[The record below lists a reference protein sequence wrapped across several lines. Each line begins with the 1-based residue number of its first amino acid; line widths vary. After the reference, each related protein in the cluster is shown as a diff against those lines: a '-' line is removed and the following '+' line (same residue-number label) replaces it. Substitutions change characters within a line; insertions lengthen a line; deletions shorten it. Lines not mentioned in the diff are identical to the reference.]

1 MQPEDPATIPVPKR
15 WWLLP
20 LLLLAADLVLMGIH
34 FAGHYVPALR
44 HPRLMVSTDWS
55 YGEMLQYVKELAIA
69 AAFVVLYARRHAG
82 ILLVWA
88 ALFVFLLADDALSL
102 HENAG
107 AMIRRGLDLPS
118 MFGLRGQDFGELA
131 AVAPIGL
138 LFAGLLFVTFRRS
151 DTLARSLS
159 LATLILTGVLAGF
172 GIVGDML
179 HSAIQVHRWF
189 FALLEDG
196 GEMLAMTA
204 IATLVYAELR
214 RVPWR
219 RWLATSPLAAKAPPP
234 LRRLIAALSGGGTE
248 GSPLTSAGKP

>member
-1 MQPEDPATIPVPKR
+1 MQPERPATITVPGR

-34 FAGHYVPALR
+34 FASHYVPALKQ
-44 HPRLMVSTDWS
+44 PRLMVSNDWS

-69 AAFVVLYARRHAG
+69 AIFVTLYLRRRAG
-82 ILLVWA
+82 LLLVWA
-88 ALFVFLLADDALSL
+88 ALFALLLLDDALSL

-107 AMIRRGLDLPS
+107 AMIRRGLELPS

-131 AVAPIGL
+131 AVLPIGL
-138 LFAGLLFVTFRRS
+138 LFALLLLVTFRRG
-151 DTLARSLS
+151 DPAARSLT
-159 LATLILTGVLAGF
+159 LAMLALTGVLAGF
-172 GIVGDML
+172 GIVGDL
-179 HSAIQVHRWF
+179 VHSWIPVHRWF

-204 IATLVYAELR
+204 IAALAYAELR

-219 RWLATSPLAAKAPPP
+219 DRLAKSPVTVMLPLR
-234 LRRLIAALSGGGTE
+234 LRRLIAELGGG
-248 GSPLTSAGKP
+248 GAQPLTEAGRP